1 MKRQILDYAGIV
13 IGCFIV
19 SVAFVIFINPYK
31 LVPGGVFGTSIVLH
45 SLFPSIQVGTF
56 GYMISIPL
64 LIMSYLFLG
73 KNIGIKTLVATL
85 VTPFLMN
92 LLSTLTYPDTESLQ
106 RLDPSKLCGG
116 YLDLSNDLI
125 LAAVLGP
132 ILIGVGEGII
142 FRCNATSGGSDI
154 VAMLF
159 RKYCHVKFS
168 KALIATDGAVVL
180 FGLLVIG
187 MGIGTESPSEHS
199 WRLSGYSLICIYITS
214 QTISYVISGSKNT
227 KLLFIVTEA
236 GSKQMQEFIL
246 KRLDRTATVLKSHG
260 LYTQKNKDTLMMVVR
275 QHEVD
280 IITKCISEIDPNV
293 FVIVNDCYDIYGYR
307 WKDFPDKSTLT
318 VN

>member
-1 MKRQILDYAGIV
+1 MKKQILDYVGIV

-19 SVAFVIFINPYK
+19 SVAFVFFINPYK
-31 LVPGGVFGTSIVLH
+31 MVPGGVFGTSIVLH
-45 SLFPSIQVGTF
+45 SLFPHIQVGTF
-56 GYMISIPL
+56 GYIIAIPL
-64 LIMSYLFLG
+64 LILSYFFLG

-92 LLSTLTYPDTESLQ
+92 TLSTLAYPNETAL
-106 RLDPSKLCGG
+106 RNLDSSALCGG

-125 LAAVLGP
+125 LASVLGP
-132 ILIGVGEGII
+132 VLIGVGEGII

-154 VAMLF
+154 VAMLI
-159 RKYCHVKFS
+159 RKYCHVKFAN
-168 KALIATDGAVVL
+168 ALMATDGAVVL

-187 MGIGTESPSEHS
+187 MGIGTDTPSEHS
-199 WRLSGYSLICIYITS
+199 WLLSGYSLICIYITS
-214 QTISYVISGSKNT
+214 KTISYVISGSKNT

-236 GSKQMQEFIL
+236 DSKKMQEFIL

-260 LYTQKNKDTLMMVVR
+260 LYSQKNKDTLMMVVR
-275 QHEVD
+275 QQEVD

-293 FVIVNDCYDIYGYR
+293 FVIVNDCYDIYGFR
-307 WKDFPDKSTLT
+307 WKDFPDSSTLT